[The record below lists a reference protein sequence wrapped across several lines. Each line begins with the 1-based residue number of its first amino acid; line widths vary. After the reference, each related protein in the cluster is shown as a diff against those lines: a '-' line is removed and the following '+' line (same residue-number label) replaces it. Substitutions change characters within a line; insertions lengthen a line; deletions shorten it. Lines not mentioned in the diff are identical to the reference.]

1 MRLSLPRQDL
11 TRLLTAVTKVVET
24 RSTIPILGNVL
35 LSVEDGQLSA
45 RATDLDIEVSTSI
58 PVLDATNGSTTV
70 NAKMLADIAKRA
82 AGDVSL
88 ELADGV
94 LTVKSGRSRFK
105 LATLPVD
112 DFPSFA
118 AGGFDVEFD
127 VDLAGLVAPTQ
138 FAIST
143 EETRY
148 YLNGVYFHAIE
159 DGDFYL
165 RAVATDGHRLSRHS
179 ILLPEGVDTAN
190 IFKGVILPR
199 KLVSILPKGNVHV
212 SLSPTKVRIQTSNGA
227 NGDTVITSKLID
239 GTFPDYQRVIPTGN
253 DKIVL
258 SSIAELRTA
267 VERVSTVA
275 TERGR
280 AVKLEIAPGQIGL
293 SVRGDAEA
301 TDVVEAD
308 YSGEPFE
315 IGFNSAYLT
324 ELLGNLTGDTVRIAL
339 NDGGSPTIF
348 TGGDENL
355 LTVCMPMR
363 V

>member
-1 MRLSLPRQDL
+1 MRLSLPRTDL

-24 RSTIPILGNVL
+24 RNNIPILGNVL
-35 LSVEDGQLSA
+35 LSVEDGQFSA
-45 RATDLDIEVSTSI
+45 RATDLDIEVSTSL

-70 NAKMLADIAKRA
+70 NAKLLADIAKRA
-82 AGDVSL
+82 AGDISLSL
-88 ELADGV
+88 EDGV
-94 LTVKSGRSRFK
+94 LVVKSGRSRFK

-127 VDLAGLVAPTQ
+127 VDLAALVAPCA

-148 YLNGVYFHAIE
+148 YLNGVFLHNPGSA
-159 DGDFYL
+159 L
-165 RAVATDGHRLSRHS
+165 VAVATDGHRLSRHTAPAVGD
-179 ILLPEGVDTAN
+179 LPP
-190 IFKGVILPR
+190 VILPR
-199 KLVSILPKGNVHV
+199 KLVSILPKGTVRV
-212 SLSPTKVRIQTSNGA
+212 SLSGTKVRVQTANGA
-227 NGDTVITSKLID
+227 DGDTVITSKLID
-239 GTFPDYQRVIPTGN
+239 GTFPDYQRVIPTQN

-258 SSIAELRTA
+258 ASIAELRTA

-280 AVKLEIAPGQIGL
+280 AVKLEIAPGQVAL

-308 YSGEPFE
+308 YSGEPIE
-315 IGFNSAYLT
+315 IGFNAAYMT

-363 V
+363 VS